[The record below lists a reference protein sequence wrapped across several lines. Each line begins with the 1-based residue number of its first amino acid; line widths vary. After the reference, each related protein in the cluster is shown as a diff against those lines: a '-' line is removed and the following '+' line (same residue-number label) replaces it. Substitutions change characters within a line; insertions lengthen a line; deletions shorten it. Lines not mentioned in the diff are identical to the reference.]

1 MPVVCTRD
9 LRKQYGSIEALAGV
23 SLSVESGMIYGLLGQ
38 NGAGKS
44 TLVKILLGIVRKSAG
59 EAEVF
64 GEPAGTIAVR
74 RRIGYLPE
82 DHQFP
87 GYHTAAS
94 LLDLYGQLYGL
105 TRDERR
111 RRAAEAL
118 DVVGLA
124 KRKDSRI
131 RQFSKGMKQR
141 LGIAQA
147 FFHDPEVIFLD
158 EPTDGVDPVGRK
170 EIRDLLLQLRQEG
183 RTIFV
188 NSHLLGEVEQIS
200 DQVAIMHQ
208 GQLIRTGRVA
218 DLTRQANRYAI
229 GLAPGQSFPV
239 EAIQQLGFP
248 VVALG
253 DRHEVEIPEGAS
265 IDTVLGALHAA
276 GLSLRHLVETKQ
288 SLEDVFVKLVD
299 RSDSREQPR
308 AARVARP
315 VEPARH
321 SGRGE

>member
-1 MPVVCTRD
+1 MPVVSTRE
-9 LRKQYGSIEALAGV
+9 LRKQYGRIEALAGV
-23 SLSVESGMIYGLLGQ
+23 TLAVEPGMIYGLLGQ

-44 TLVKILLGIVRKSAG
+44 TLVKILLGIVHKTAG
-59 EAEVF
+59 EAEVL
-64 GEPAGTIAVR
+64 GEPAGSVAVR

-94 LLDLYGQLYGL
+94 LLDFYGQLYGL

-111 RRAAEAL
+111 KRAAEAL
-118 DVVGLA
+118 EVVGLA

-131 RQFSKGMKQR
+131 RQYSKGMKQR

-170 EIRDLLLQLRQEG
+170 EIRNLLVQLRQEG
-183 RTIFV
+183 RTIFI

-200 DQVAIMHQ
+200 DQVAIMHR

-229 GLAPGQSFPV
+229 GLAPGQVFPV
-239 EAIQQLGFP
+239 EAIEALGFT
-248 VVALG
+248 VTAVG

-265 IDTVLGALHAA
+265 IDTVLETLHAA

-288 SLEDVFVKLVD
+288 SLEDVFVKIVD
-299 RSDSREQPR
+299 RSDGSEAPR
-308 AARVARP
+308 ATRIARP
-315 VEPARH
+315 MEPLRQ
-321 SGRGE
+321 SGRNE